1 MEQAC
6 AHRPEAAIATETR
19 MIIQIVRSKGRKDR
33 NVILPEGTTAKQALE
48 MVYRGLIV
56 LSPQQFRA
64 AVECLQFEVPKV
76 SAVAISHMN
85 GNDFA
90 SALERAISRSRG
102 ETPTLPSPDTPQLD
116 ASELKKPMVH
126 FRRY

>member
-1 MEQAC
+1 MFPDDEFTVSTDD
-6 AHRPEAAIATETR
+6 EKN
-19 MIIQIVRSKGRKDR
+19 IV
-33 NVILPEGTTAKQALE
+33 LPEGTTAKQALE

-90 SALERAISRSRG
+90 SALDRAIARSSG
-102 ETPTLPSPDTPQLD
+102 VPALPSPETPQLD
-116 ASELKKPMVH
+116 ASELKKPMAR

>member
-1 MEQAC
+1 VNFPDDEFTVSTDD
-6 AHRPEAAIATETR
+6 E
-19 MIIQIVRSKGRKDR
+19 K
-33 NVILPEGTTAKQALE
+33 NVVLPEGTTAKQALE
-48 MVYRGLIV
+48 MVYRGLIT

-76 SAVAISHMN
+76 SAVAVAHMN

-90 SALERAISRSRG
+90 SALDRAIARSSG
-102 ETPTLPSPDTPQLD
+102 APILPSPETPQLD
-116 ASELKKPMVH
+116 ATELKKPMAH